1 MDGTT
6 VYRLS
11 FSLSLLEYIQRTYS
25 PHLELKRLKMT
36 MGRELQPGEESK
48 TGIYALI
55 SRQKKTPLRVSLIKE
70 YAEEM
75 CDYDTRYLVECSLEV
90 K

>member
-1 MDGTT
+1 
-6 VYRLS
+6 
-11 FSLSLLEYIQRTYS
+11 
-25 PHLELKRLKMT
+25 

-48 TGIYALI
+48 TGIYTLI
-55 SRQKKTPLRVSLIKE
+55 SRRKGTPLRVSLIKE
-70 YAEEM
+70 FAEEM